1 MSNNNCIG
9 PTNIIPNNN
18 QVVLLDNNKSIT
30 VIDNNCCTNVDV
42 TQPITS
48 VVQVLTGPIGP
59 TGKFPT
65 SGSIGFTGSFDI
77 SGSLTVTGSIT
88 ANTIYSP
95 YFTGSFNGNGNG
107 IFSGSFTG
115 SFSANLQDITNN
127 GNVTTLPITASSYY
141 GNGLQIVG
149 NAVVTGSLT
158 VSGSNTFRNIGSAQ
172 FTGSTDI
179 TGSLSINGVDYEFTS
194 ASFNTRI
201 LNNSSSISSLSG
213 SFLNF
218 SSSYATGSFTGSFTG
233 SLNGT
238 ASWAENAQTASYV
251 LNAISSSYALTA
263 SYVANASSFPY
274 TGSAIITGSLIVTGS
289 IESTTG
295 LTGSLLGTASY
306 TNQALSSS
314 FALTASYA
322 ANVPATASYAL
333 QALSSSY
340 ALTASYLDN
349 YTPPFP
355 FTGSAIITGSLIV
368 TGSITSTQGFTGSL
382 QGTASY
388 ANQALTASYATTSS
402 YLTLLQQQIILSG
415 SLKLDPTQDPDPTG
429 LDLDS
434 TVLFQSS
441 SNTALGYDLYVRQ
454 NGNLVKWKWIEGILE
469 TGLLYGGVVTYSG
482 SNVFVSPGSGI
493 IAEHNATTGSEVSPM
508 IEYVTWNAITQSV
521 TNIATQ
527 QVTYLY
533 IDNTGTLQQQS
544 TRFTSQQY
552 HDYIPLGAV
561 GHFDY
566 IQVSAFGGG
575 VQTAYDQGS
584 QTSNFID
591 AFGPLKV
598 SGYGL
603 TGQTNSLRL
612 SVGSGISFIH
622 GGFYQNDPEFPSQI
636 TTPSQAT
643 ASLARVQRS
652 GSAIEFDTNA
662 GNLYTVVD
670 PTKYDRDGDGTLAN
684 VGSGNWSIQ
693 RVFSDP
699 KTGVLY
705 VHYGQARYTSLLN
718 ALQFLPT
725 DPFTEG
731 DTFDFTTFVGFLVLK
746 GNASDITDTADNS
759 IINGGLFRGSGQGS
773 GGGIALSNLDDLT
786 DVSIT
791 SPVNGQ
797 ALIYNSGIWQNGN
810 PTSASYSQTALSSS
824 YALTASYA
832 STYAPVFPFTGSA
845 IITGSL
851 EVTGSIRALVT
862 GSDLVNIGN
871 ASTTNQRLVRIGQNG
886 AFIDIGSQ
894 TDATNNSV
902 IYMNQTTP
910 SGANYA
916 LRGFSARTD
925 INSTS
930 GGSVN
935 IQIGA
940 VTYGLIS
947 GAGWTFS
954 SPSTG
959 AGVFNQFT
967 FTNAARINQTLG
979 TNIPNFLIT
988 GANKQWATGNI
999 TNQYWNYLTANTAS
1013 FVGASTITSS
1023 YGLFVEEA
1031 AAGTNTTITNNFA
1044 AGFSGSIYT
1053 SKNIGIQNTSP
1064 KDAIHIG
1071 VNDGTFT
1078 GNIQIPYG
1086 NVIGS
1091 LIAANTALG
1100 AAGANATGYYLPAN
1114 AQGRSLLVN
1123 QSVGAS
1129 INYRSYSHVFNVTN
1143 YVGYATPITEWSTF
1157 VVSGSNTAFSIIGTI
1172 PIQRFNYFMANTASF
1187 NSTYSGSI
1195 TNLYNMYVE
1204 APVLGTRATG
1214 SNIYAAGFSGSV
1226 QILTG
1231 SLEVTGSIR
1240 ALVTG
1245 SNFVNIG
1252 NAVTASQRLVR
1263 IGQDTAFVD
1272 IGSLVGAT
1280 SFGALYFNQPTPS
1293 STNFTILANA
1303 TQTVFNGTT
1312 SLTLRVNNGNAV
1324 NFTQTSTQ
1332 FNTVAAASS
1341 GAVIPYSFASISNT
1355 NQTAT
1360 TNIPNFQMTGNNKQ
1374 WATGNITNQYWNYL
1388 TANTASFVGASTI
1401 TSSYGLFVEAATAG
1415 TNATITNNY
1424 AAGFSGNVNIISGSL
1439 GIQRNAAPLDA
1450 IHIGNNDGNTQRHI
1464 QLSYNCVIGAMTGQS
1479 SLGPIGG
1486 NALGYYMPVNSSG
1499 NSILENKF
1507 ATGQINYIGYKHSF
1521 AINAS
1526 ANRSS
1531 EYTPFI
1537 ITQGQTNFT
1546 ASVAIQRW
1554 TWITSPTAVSTIPN
1568 TFSSSY
1574 NLYVEAPI
1582 MGTNTTSSN
1591 NYAAGFIGN
1600 VIISGSANISNS
1612 ITASIISASAFT
1624 GSLFGTASY
1633 ATQALT
1639 ASYASTYAPVFPF
1652 TGSAIITGSL
1662 GVTGSI
1668 AATGAVTSSTM
1679 LVSGSG
1685 VSRLTIVGSG
1695 SSQPIFTVQG
1705 SQGELFSITDSLS
1718 GSLFSVND
1726 ISGLPIVEV
1735 FSDNTTLMGSYLNPM
1750 LITTTKVTQTNSGS
1764 FVVYS
1769 LPTSSYD
1776 TAFYEYSIKS
1786 GSNGRAGTI
1795 MAIQSGSSV
1804 NYTEVVTTDFGSTSA
1819 ITFSVT
1825 VSGSNIILSGSST
1838 TGSWTTKCIIRGL

>member
-158 VSGSNTFRNIGSAQ
+158 VSGSNTFRNIGPTQ

-218 SSSYATGSFTGSFTG
+218 SSSYTTGSFTGSFTG
-233 SLNGT
+233 SLLGT
-238 ASWAENAQTASYV
+238 ASYAENALTASYVENAQTASYVNLAQTASYILNAVSSSYSQTSSFAQTASYVLNAISSSFASTASYVQNAQTASYATQALSSSFTSTASYVQNAQTASYV

-355 FTGSAIITGSLIV
+355 YTGSAIITGSLIV

-382 QGTASY
+382 QGTASYANQALTASY

-566 IQVSAFGGG
+566 TQVSAFGGG

-652 GSAIEFDTNA
+652 GSTIEFDTNA

-705 VHYGQARYTSLLN
+705 VYYGQARYTSLLN

-746 GNASDITDTADNS
+746 GNASDITDTAANS

-832 STYAPVFPFTGSA
+832 STYAPVFPYTGSA

-851 EVTGSIRALVT
+851 EVTGSILATTDITTPQITGVSGVNGITIITNNTASGSIAKGVNHTPTLV
-862 GSDLVNIGN
+862 
-871 ASTTNQRLVRIGQNG
+871 ATTNNDIVVGLDIVPVYTNGVFTGVRNLDLRTSNFAVGKGIDAYTAYSSLWLGQSAPSNTNFVLRQFTTTAMING
-886 AFIDIGSQ
+886 PTGGTLQFAQGSISYG
-894 TDATNNSV
+894 TLSN
-902 IYMNQTTP
+902 
-910 SGANYA
+910 
-916 LRGFSARTD
+916 
-925 INSTS
+925 TS
-930 GGSVN
+930 
-935 IQIGA
+935 
-940 VTYGLIS
+940 
-947 GAGWTFS
+947 WTFS
-954 SPSTG
+954 NPTVGSG
-959 AGVFNQFT
+959 AFTAFT
-967 FTNAARINQTLG
+967 FNPSANTNQTLS
-979 TNIPNFLIT
+979 TNIPNFRIN
-988 GANKQWATGNI
+988 GA
-999 TNQYWNYLTANTAS
+999 
-1013 FVGASTITSS
+1013 
-1023 YGLFVEEA
+1023 
-1031 AAGTNTTITNNFA
+1031 
-1044 AGFSGSIYT
+1044 
-1053 SKNIGIQNTSP
+1053 
-1064 KDAIHIG
+1064 
-1071 VNDGTFT
+1071 
-1078 GNIQIPYG
+1078 
-1086 NVIGS
+1086 
-1091 LIAANTALG
+1091 
-1100 AAGANATGYYLPAN
+1100 
-1114 AQGRSLLVN
+1114 
-1123 QSVGAS
+1123 
-1129 INYRSYSHVFNVTN
+1129 
-1143 YVGYATPITEWSTF
+1143 
-1157 VVSGSNTAFSIIGTI
+1157 
-1172 PIQRFNYFMANTASF
+1172 
-1187 NSTYSGSI
+1187 
-1195 TNLYNMYVE
+1195 
-1204 APVLGTRATG
+1204 
-1214 SNIYAAGFSGSV
+1214 
-1226 QILTG
+1226 
-1231 SLEVTGSIR
+1231 
-1240 ALVTG
+1240 
-1245 SNFVNIG
+1245 
-1252 NAVTASQRLVR
+1252 
-1263 IGQDTAFVD
+1263 
-1272 IGSLVGAT
+1272 
-1280 SFGALYFNQPTPS
+1280 
-1293 STNFTILANA
+1293 
-1303 TQTVFNGTT
+1303 
-1312 SLTLRVNNGNAV
+1312 
-1324 NFTQTSTQ
+1324 
-1332 FNTVAAASS
+1332 
-1341 GAVIPYSFASISNT
+1341 
-1355 NQTAT
+1355 
-1360 TNIPNFQMTGNNKQ
+1360 NKQ

-1424 AAGFSGNVNIISGSL
+1424 AAGFGGRVVVEGSDSFL
-1439 GIQRNAAPLDA
+1439 RIANGGLQVQGPFIATPTGAGFELEYNA
-1450 IHIGNNDGNTQRHI
+1450 GKSYVT
-1464 QLSYNCVIGAMTGQS
+1464 SYNRAGSAWLPIVIRGLSIDLQLAGTSKLLLDSTNGLTVGDNLNLIIGTTFGSKIGTATTQKIGFWNATPVTQS
-1479 SLGPIGG
+1479 VSSTAIDTLVERIG
-1486 NALGYYMPVNSSG
+1486 LR
-1499 NSILENKF
+1499 
-1507 ATGQINYIGYKHSF
+1507 ATGGG
-1521 AINAS
+1521 
-1526 ANRSS
+1526 ANFN
-1531 EYTPFI
+1531 TP
-1537 ITQGQTNFT
+1537 
-1546 ASVAIQRW
+1546 
-1554 TWITSPTAVSTIPN
+1554 
-1568 TFSSSY
+1568 
-1574 NLYVEAPI
+1574 
-1582 MGTNTTSSN
+1582 
-1591 NYAAGFIGN
+1591 
-1600 VIISGSANISNS
+1600 

-1624 GSLFGTASY
+1624 GSLFGTATSASYVLQAVSSSFSSTSSY
-1633 ATQALT
+1633 ATNFVVEGTLVINETLT
-1639 ASYASTYAPVFPF
+1639 D
-1652 TGSAIITGSL
+1652 SATIN
-1662 GVTGSI
+1662 
-1668 AATGAVTSSTM
+1668 SS
-1679 LVSGSG
+1679 
-1685 VSRLTIVGSG
+1685 IVGSNNL
-1695 SSQPIFTVQG
+1695 FTQA
-1705 SQGELFSITDSLS
+1705 T
-1718 GSLFSVND
+1718 
-1726 ISGLPIVEV
+1726 
-1735 FSDNTTLMGSYLNPM
+1735 GSYTSAFGKYTISNGSNARAGEFM
-1750 LITTTKVTQTNSGS
+1750 TVWNGTTTTYTD
-1764 FVVYS
+1764 
-1769 LPTSSYD
+1769 TS
-1776 TAFYEYSIKS
+1776 
-1786 GSNGRAGTI
+1786 
-1795 MAIQSGSSV
+1795 
-1804 NYTEVVTTDFGSTSA
+1804 TTDIGNTADITFTSA
-1819 ITFSVT
+1819 I
-1825 VSGSNIILSGSST
+1825 VSSNIQIDAVAASSGWTIKMLT
-1838 TGSWTTKCIIRGL
+1838 TFI